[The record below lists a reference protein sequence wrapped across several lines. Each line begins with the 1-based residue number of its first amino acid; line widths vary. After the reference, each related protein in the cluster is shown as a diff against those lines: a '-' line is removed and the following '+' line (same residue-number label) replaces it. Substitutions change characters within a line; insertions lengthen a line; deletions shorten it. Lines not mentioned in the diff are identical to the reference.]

1 MTKTLNVGS
10 LKIDIDETPGQVSYR
25 MSGNVDESFKHNEI
39 PRIKSQTI
47 ILDLEGLTNF
57 NSCGIREWVFL
68 IKDLTKFG
76 QLRFRKCSIAM
87 VDQLNMVPESIG
99 NGIVDSF
106 YAPYAC
112 TSHGESEHLIDV
124 NSSANDLHS
133 HAAPEKSCATCNN
146 PLIFDAM
153 VESYFLFLS
162 PVTSKPQK
170 AS

>member
-10 LKIDIDETPGQVSYR
+10 LKIDIDETPGLASYR
-25 MSGNVDESFKHNEI
+25 MCGNVDESFKQNEI
-39 PRIKSQTI
+39 PRIKAQTI
-47 ILDLEGLTNF
+47 NLDLEGLTNF

-68 IKDLTKFG
+68 IKDLTKYG
-76 QLRFRKCSIAM
+76 QLRFKKCSIAM

-99 NGIVDSF
+99 NGVVDSF

-112 TSHGESEHLIDV
+112 ETHGESEHLIDV
-124 NSSANDLHS
+124 NSSSADLHS
-133 HAAPEKSCATCNN
+133 HVAPEKNCATCNT

-153 VESYFLFLS
+153 VDSYFLFLS
-162 PVTSKPQK
+162 PIASKPQK